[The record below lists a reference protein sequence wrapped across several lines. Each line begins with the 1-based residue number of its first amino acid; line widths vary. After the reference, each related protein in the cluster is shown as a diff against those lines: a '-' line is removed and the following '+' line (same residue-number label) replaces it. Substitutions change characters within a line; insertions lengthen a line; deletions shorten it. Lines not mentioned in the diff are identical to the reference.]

1 MPPTRQSGLLWR
13 TVNDEVVILNRQTE
27 QVHRLNVTASY
38 IWDLCDGANTPD
50 QIAARMASAFD
61 RTEDQMLGDV
71 HATIAQLRELGLITV
86 E

>member
-13 TVNDEVVILNRQTE
+13 TVNDEVVILNRETE

-38 IWDLCDGANTPD
+38 IWDLCDGATTPD
-50 QIAARMASAFD
+50 QIAARMAEVFD
-61 RTEDQMLGDV
+61 GTEHQMIADV
-71 HATIAQLRELGLITV
+71 HATIAQLRELGLIAS

>member
-13 TVNDEVVILNRQTE
+13 TVNDEVVILNRQTD
-27 QVHRLNVTASY
+27 QVHRLNVTASF

-50 QIAARMASAFD
+50 QIAARMASVFD
-61 RTEDQMLGDV
+61 RAEHQMIGDV
-71 HATIAQLRELGLITV
+71 HATIAELRELGLISG

>member
-50 QIAARMASAFD
+50 QIASKMAAVFD
-61 RTEDQMLGDV
+61 RTEHQMIGDV
-71 HATIAQLRELGLITV
+71 HTTIAQLRELGLIAS